1 MLWAAEVLQVRP
13 PSSVEVSSR
22 FVTGLYMRI
31 DNDSTDSLSCN
42 LQTVTGAGLSG
53 LSAVTVHEHSTED
66 QSTGYGP
73 PRHFDLNNFDVVSSF
88 ISVSELQVRDEDQQ
102 LSCNLQMVTGG
113 ASELNA
119 ERALN
124 GKPQSAGYGWPRYF
138 DIKNFDVVSSFISGS
153 YVPGS

>member
-1 MLWAAEVLQVRP
+1 M
-13 PSSVEVSSR
+13 EVSSR

-31 DNDSTDSLSCN
+31 DNDNAVSLSCN

-66 QSTGYGP
+66 QSTGYGR

-102 LSCNLQMVTGG
+102 LSCNLQMVTSG
-113 ASELNA
+113 ASELSA

-124 GKPQSAGYGWPRYF
+124 SAGYRWPRYF
-138 DIKNFDVVSSFISGS
+138 DIKNFA
-153 YVPGS
+153 